1 LPFHDKRPVRERL
14 GGDSLAAHMKGM
26 SDSMNVFDR
35 RAVRHHRDRAARTV
49 NAVADVLRESA
60 ERLLDRLDD
69 TTRRFTHAL
78 DVGGRGITAPMLRAR
93 GIETV
98 ACDISP
104 AMVARSGMPAIAAD
118 EEWLPFA
125 PASFDLIVASLSL
138 HWVND
143 LPGTLI
149 QLRQALRPDGLLL
162 ASMPALGTLGEL
174 RTALT
179 EAETEFRGGAAPRVS
194 PFPDLRDCAGLLQ
207 RAGFALPVADAEEID
222 LLYADPLALLRD
234 LRAAGEGN
242 AVALRDRRTPPRV
255 LFPAALGRLPRRD
268 GRMKATLRLAMLT
281 GWAPAPSQPQPLRRG
296 SATTRLEDALRDD
309 GTKPEGTNPDRSR
322 NFPRHG
328 A

>member
-1 LPFHDKRPVRERL
+1 MT
-14 GGDSLAAHMKGM
+14 SM
-26 SDSMNVFDR
+26 SDAMNVFDR

-49 NAVADVLRESA
+49 DAVAGVLKESA

-69 TTRRFTHAL
+69 TTRRFTRAL

-104 AMVARSGMPAIAAD
+104 AMAVRSGTPAVAAD

-125 PASFDLIVASLSL
+125 PASFDLVVASLSL

-162 ASMPALGTLGEL
+162 ASMPALGTLDEL
-174 RTALT
+174 RSALT
-179 EAETEFRGGAAPRVS
+179 AAETEVRGGAAPRVS

-255 LFPAALGRLPRRD
+255 LFPAALARLPLRD
-268 GRMKATLRLAMLT
+268 GRIKTTLRLAMLT
-281 GWAPAPSQPQPLRRG
+281 GWAPALSQPQPLPRG
-296 SATTRLEDALRDD
+296 SAKMRLEDALRD
-309 GTKPEGTNPDRSR
+309 EEANPDRTR
-322 NFPRHG
+322 NFP
-328 A
+328 